1 MAEMK
6 KTAAKETV
14 EPVEK
19 ITAKADA
26 LKIDTKEPEKTPAV
40 KTAVKEPAEK
50 KAPAKKAPVKKETVK
65 KETVKKETV
74 KKEPVKKE
82 AVKKAPVKKTAAK
95 PAAEKTAAAKAEAK
109 EIVTVQFAGK
119 SYSTEDLVKIAK
131 DVWKYDLGKNEAD
144 FKDVELYV
152 KPEESSVYYVIN
164 GDVTGSFAI

>member
-6 KTAAKETV
+6 KTAAKETA

-95 PAAEKTAAAKAEAK
+95 PEAK